1 MDREH
6 LPVLLEEV
14 IGALMVSPHG
24 AYVDG
29 TFGRGGHSTRI
40 LEALSAQGSLMAL
53 DHDPSAAESA
63 SRLAKHDQRFSFKAA
78 NFRALSQHVELGSL
92 QGVLLDL
99 GVSSPQLDDPERG
112 FSFSHDGPLDM
123 RMNPDEGRSAAEWL
137 AEAPASEIATVLR
150 ELGEER
156 FARRIANAIVAAR
169 SEQPIRRT
177 GQLAEVVSAA
187 NPKWEKH
194 KHPAT
199 RSFQAI
205 RLHVNGELDALR
217 DALQA
222 ILLALAPG
230 GRMVVI
236 SFHLGL
242 AADTTSASCPVR
254 RMGCS
259 LRAASEIAT
268 VLRELGEERF
278 ARRIANAIVAARS
291 EQPIRRTG
299 QLAEV
304 VSAANPKWEKHK
316 HPATRSFQ
324 AIRLHVNGE
333 LDALRD
339 ALQAILLALAPGG
352 RMVVISFHSLE
363 DRIVKRFIRAAVR
376 GPQLPPGVP
385 IRHAEYPGL
394 VRQIGKAVMPT
405 PAEVSQNPRARSAVM
420 RIAERL

>member
-40 LEALSAQGSLMAL
+40 LEALSPQGSLMAL
-53 DHDPSAAESA
+53 DHDPAAAESA
-63 SRLAKHDQRFSFKAA
+63 SQLAKHDQRFSFMAA

-169 SEQPIRRT
+169 SEQP
-177 GQLAEVVSAA
+177 L
-187 NPKWEKH
+187 
-194 KHPAT
+194 
-199 RSFQAI
+199 
-205 RLHVNGELDALR
+205 
-217 DALQA
+217 
-222 ILLALAPG
+222 
-230 GRMVVI
+230 
-236 SFHLGL
+236 
-242 AADTTSASCPVR
+242 
-254 RMGCS
+254 
-259 LRAASEIAT
+259 
-268 VLRELGEERF
+268 
-278 ARRIANAIVAARS
+278 
-291 EQPIRRTG
+291 RRTG

-420 RIAERL
+420 RVAERL

>member
-1 MDREH
+1 
-6 LPVLLEEV
+6 
-14 IGALMVSPHG
+14 
-24 AYVDG
+24 
-29 TFGRGGHSTRI
+29 
-40 LEALSAQGSLMAL
+40 MAL
-53 DHDPSAAESA
+53 DHDPAAVEKA
-63 SRLAKHDQRFSFKAA
+63 SQLAKRDQRFTFKAV
-78 NFRALSQHVELGSL
+78 NFRALSQHVEPASL

-123 RMNPDEGRSAAEWL
+123 RMNPDEGCSAADWL

-156 FARRIANAIVAAR
+156 FARRIANAIVTAR

-217 DALQA
+217 EALQA
-222 ILLALAPG
+222 ILLAL
-230 GRMVVI
+230 
-236 SFHLGL
+236 S
-242 AADTTSASCPVR
+242 
-254 RMGCS
+254 
-259 LRAASEIAT
+259 
-268 VLRELGEERF
+268 
-278 ARRIANAIVAARS
+278 
-291 EQPIRRTG
+291 
-299 QLAEV
+299 
-304 VSAANPKWEKHK
+304 
-316 HPATRSFQ
+316 
-324 AIRLHVNGE
+324 
-333 LDALRD
+333 
-339 ALQAILLALAPGG
+339 PGG

-363 DRIVKRFIRAAVR
+363 DRIVKRFIRSAVR

-385 IRHAEYPGL
+385 IRHSEYPGL
-394 VRQIGKAVMPT
+394 MRQIGKAVMPT
-405 PAEVSQNPRARSAVM
+405 STEISQNPRSRSAVM